1 MASDRHII
9 IDGWNAVRSNRSTE
23 RTFLEHGL
31 DAAREVFWKLVEPLH
46 DYAGSRVTIVY
57 DGKGEEISIQ
67 RRNGINTL
75 SEVFTPS
82 YMTADEL
89 IEQLCATSSNPSSI
103 TVVTRD
109 NLLRLT
115 STTFGAT
122 ALSPDKLFDSA
133 GGCAKAMA
141 ESLHLSNSKE
151 DRKWRSENAFSA
163 LDSLDLEIQAAA
175 KRAEIMSKHMKKR
188 RKRLL
193 ARAEQ
198 ADDSAGGAD
207 AAENAGGAADPRDGK
222 STARAQSDCA
232 AERTQSGGADAA
244 ENAGG
249 GGDFRDGKSAARAQ
263 SDCAAERT
271 QSGGAGAQFGRGA
284 GRSGATQASDKYGA
298 AGRSGALLSSG
309 RVCATQ
315 PAGHSKTRGGEKFAQ
330 KLKSF
335 SAPELRKSLEKSAK
349 RSEKN
354 AAKNAKGAAGQ
365 SGAASQKMSFK
376 EALGKSLSLAEIA
389 AVKILKK

>member
-198 ADDSAGGAD
+198 AAD
-207 AAENAGGAADPRDGK
+207 FAGGAADSRGGK
-222 STARAQSDCA
+222 FTVRAQS
-232 AERTQSGGADAA
+232 E
-244 ENAGG
+244 
-249 GGDFRDGKSAARAQ
+249 
-263 SDCAAERT
+263 
-271 QSGGAGAQFGRGA
+271 GAGAQSERVA
-284 GRSGATQASDKYGA
+284 GHAGA

-309 RVCATQ
+309 RVRATQ
-315 PAGHSKTRGGEKFAQ
+315 PAGHSKTRGGGEKFAQ

-376 EALGKSLSLAEIA
+376 EALGKSLSLVEIA

>member
-198 ADDSAGGAD
+198 AAD
-207 AAENAGGAADPRDGK
+207 FAGGAADSRGGK
-222 STARAQSDCA
+222 FTVRAQSD
-232 AERTQSGGADAA
+232 
-244 ENAGG
+244 
-249 GGDFRDGKSAARAQ
+249 
-263 SDCAAERT
+263 
-271 QSGGAGAQFGRGA
+271 GA
-284 GRSGATQASDKYGA
+284 GRQSERVAGRAGA
-298 AGRSGALLSSG
+298 A
-309 RVCATQ
+309 Q
-315 PAGHSKTRGGEKFAQ
+315 PSGHSKTRGGEKFAQ

-354 AAKNAKGAAGQ
+354 AAKNAKGAAGR
-365 SGAASQKMSFK
+365 SVAASQKMSFK

>member
-198 ADDSAGGAD
+198 AAD
-207 AAENAGGAADPRDGK
+207 FAGGAADSRGGK
-222 STARAQSDCA
+222 FTVRAQSD
-232 AERTQSGGADAA
+232 
-244 ENAGG
+244 
-249 GGDFRDGKSAARAQ
+249 
-263 SDCAAERT
+263 
-271 QSGGAGAQFGRGA
+271 GA
-284 GRSGATQASDKYGA
+284 GRQSERVAGRAGA
-298 AGRSGALLSSG
+298 A
-309 RVCATQ
+309 Q
-315 PAGHSKTRGGEKFAQ
+315 PSGHSKTRGGEKFAQ

-354 AAKNAKGAAGQ
+354 VAKNAKGAAGQ

>member
-57 DGKGEEISIQ
+57 DGKGDEISIQ

-198 ADDSAGGAD
+198 AADSADGAESAQSSDKAD
-207 AAENAGGAADPRDGK
+207 A
-222 STARAQSDCA
+222 S
-232 AERTQSGGADAA
+232 
-244 ENAGG
+244 
-249 GGDFRDGKSAARAQ
+249 
-263 SDCAAERT
+263 
-271 QSGGAGAQFGRGA
+271 
-284 GRSGATQASDKYGA
+284 GRSGAV
-298 AGRSGALLSSG
+298 LLSD
-309 RVCATQ
+309 RARAAQ
-315 PAGHSKTRGGEKFAQ
+315 PSGHSKTRGGGEKFAK

-354 AAKNAKGAAGQ
+354 AAKNGKGAAGQ

-389 AVKILKK
+389 AVKVLKK

>member
-198 ADDSAGGAD
+198 VADSAGGAAD
-207 AAENAGGAADPRDGK
+207 SRGGK
-222 STARAQSDCA
+222 FTVRAQSD
-232 AERTQSGGADAA
+232 
-244 ENAGG
+244 
-249 GGDFRDGKSAARAQ
+249 
-263 SDCAAERT
+263 
-271 QSGGAGAQFGRGA
+271 GA
-284 GRSGATQASDKYGA
+284 GRQSERVAGRAGA
-298 AGRSGALLSSG
+298 A
-309 RVCATQ
+309 Q
-315 PAGHSKTRGGEKFAQ
+315 PSGHSKTRGGEKFAQ

-354 AAKNAKGAAGQ
+354 AAKNAKGAAGR

>member
-133 GGCAKAMA
+133 GGCAKAMT

-198 ADDSAGGAD
+198 AADSAGG
-207 AAENAGGAADPRDGK
+207 
-222 STARAQSDCA
+222 
-232 AERTQSGGADAA
+232 
-244 ENAGG
+244 
-249 GGDFRDGKSAARAQ
+249 
-263 SDCAAERT
+263 AAERT
-271 QSGGAGAQFGRGA
+271 QSGGAGAQFGRA
-284 GRSGATQASDKYGA
+284 TGRSGTTQASDKYGA

-309 RVCATQ
+309 RVRATQ
-315 PAGHSKTRGGEKFAQ
+315 PSGHSKTRGGGEKFAQ

-354 AAKNAKGAAGQ
+354 AAKNAKGAAGR

-389 AVKILKK
+389 AVKVLKK

>member
-122 ALSPDKLFDSA
+122 VLSPDKLFDSA

-198 ADDSAGGAD
+198 AAD
-207 AAENAGGAADPRDGK
+207 FAGGAADSRGGK
-222 STARAQSDCA
+222 FTARAQSEGAGTQSERVAGRACA
-232 AERTQSGGADAA
+232 A
-244 ENAGG
+244 
-249 GGDFRDGKSAARAQ
+249 
-263 SDCAAERT
+263 
-271 QSGGAGAQFGRGA
+271 
-284 GRSGATQASDKYGA
+284 
-298 AGRSGALLSSG
+298 
-309 RVCATQ
+309 Q
-315 PAGHSKTRGGEKFAQ
+315 PSGHSKTRGGEKFAQ

-354 AAKNAKGAAGQ
+354 AAKNAKGAAGR

>member
-1 MASDRHII
+1 MASNRHII

-122 ALSPDKLFDSA
+122 VLSPDKLFDSA
-133 GGCAKAMA
+133 GSCAKAMA

-151 DRKWRSENAFSA
+151 DRKWRSENAFFA

-175 KRAEIMSKHMKKR
+175 KRAEIISKHMKKR

-198 ADDSAGGAD
+198 AADFAGD
-207 AAENAGGAADPRDGK
+207 AADSRGGK
-222 STARAQSDCA
+222 FTVRAQSEG
-232 AERTQSGGADAA
+232 AERQS
-244 ENAGG
+244 ERVAG
-249 GGDFRDGKSAARAQ
+249 R
-263 SDCAAERT
+263 
-271 QSGGAGAQFGRGA
+271 AGAAQPSDKSGA
-284 GRSGATQASDKYGA
+284 PGRSGAV
-298 AGRSGALLSSG
+298 LLSG
-309 RVCATQ
+309 RARAAQ
-315 PAGHSKTRGGEKFAQ
+315 PSGHSKTRGGEKFAQ

-354 AAKNAKGAAGQ
+354 TAKNAKGTAGR
-365 SGAASQKMSFK
+365 SGEASQKMSFK

>member
-198 ADDSAGGAD
+198 AADSAGGAD
-207 AAENAGGAADPRDGK
+207 AAENAGGAADP
-222 STARAQSDCA
+222 
-232 AERTQSGGADAA
+232 
-244 ENAGG
+244 
-249 GGDFRDGKSAARAQ
+249 RDGKSAARAQ

-315 PAGHSKTRGGEKFAQ
+315 PSGHSKTRGGGEKFAQ

>member
-193 ARAEQ
+193 ARA
-198 ADDSAGGAD
+198 
-207 AAENAGGAADPRDGK
+207 
-222 STARAQSDCA
+222 QSD
-232 AERTQSGGADAA
+232 
-244 ENAGG
+244 
-249 GGDFRDGKSAARAQ
+249 
-263 SDCAAERT
+263 
-271 QSGGAGAQFGRGA
+271 GAGAQFGRGA

-315 PAGHSKTRGGEKFAQ
+315 PAGHSKTRGGGEKFAQ

>member
-198 ADDSAGGAD
+198 AAD
-207 AAENAGGAADPRDGK
+207 FAGGAADSRGGK
-222 STARAQSDCA
+222 FTVRAQSD
-232 AERTQSGGADAA
+232 
-244 ENAGG
+244 
-249 GGDFRDGKSAARAQ
+249 
-263 SDCAAERT
+263 
-271 QSGGAGAQFGRGA
+271 GA
-284 GRSGATQASDKYGA
+284 GRQSERVAGRAGA
-298 AGRSGALLSSG
+298 A
-309 RVCATQ
+309 Q

>member
-115 STTFGAT
+115 STT
-122 ALSPDKLFDSA
+122 
-133 GGCAKAMA
+133 
-141 ESLHLSNSKE
+141 
-151 DRKWRSENAFSA
+151 
-163 LDSLDLEIQAAA
+163 
-175 KRAEIMSKHMKKR
+175 
-188 RKRLL
+188 
-193 ARAEQ
+193 
-198 ADDSAGGAD
+198 
-207 AAENAGGAADPRDGK
+207 
-222 STARAQSDCA
+222 
-232 AERTQSGGADAA
+232 
-244 ENAGG
+244 
-249 GGDFRDGKSAARAQ
+249 
-263 SDCAAERT
+263 
-271 QSGGAGAQFGRGA
+271 
-284 GRSGATQASDKYGA
+284 
-298 AGRSGALLSSG
+298 
-309 RVCATQ
+309 
-315 PAGHSKTRGGEKFAQ
+315 
-330 KLKSF
+330 
-335 SAPELRKSLEKSAK
+335 
-349 RSEKN
+349 
-354 AAKNAKGAAGQ
+354 
-365 SGAASQKMSFK
+365 
-376 EALGKSLSLAEIA
+376 
-389 AVKILKK
+389 

>member
-141 ESLHLSNSKE
+141 GVPAFVQFEGRPQMAERKRIFRARLPRLGNS
-151 DRKWRSENAFSA
+151 S
-163 LDSLDLEIQAAA
+163 
-175 KRAEIMSKHMKKR
+175 R
-188 RKRLL
+188 RKACRNNVK
-193 ARAEQ
+193 AYEKTPQ
-198 ADDSAGGAD
+198 ASFGAGGT
-207 AAENAGGAADPRDGK
+207 GCRF
-222 STARAQSDCA
+222 C
-232 AERTQSGGADAA
+232 
-244 ENAGG
+244 
-249 GGDFRDGKSAARAQ
+249 
-263 SDCAAERT
+263 
-271 QSGGAGAQFGRGA
+271 GR
-284 GRSGATQASDKYGA
+284 
-298 AGRSGALLSSG
+298 
-309 RVCATQ
+309 
-315 PAGHSKTRGGEKFAQ
+315 RG
-330 KLKSF
+330 
-335 SAPELRKSLEKSAK
+335 
-349 RSEKN
+349 
-354 AAKNAKGAAGQ
+354 
-365 SGAASQKMSFK
+365 
-376 EALGKSLSLAEIA
+376 
-389 AVKILKK
+389 

>member
-151 DRKWRSENAFSA
+151 DRKWRSENALSA

-198 ADDSAGGAD
+198 AAD
-207 AAENAGGAADPRDGK
+207 FAGGAADSRGGK
-222 STARAQSDCA
+222 FTVRAQSD
-232 AERTQSGGADAA
+232 
-244 ENAGG
+244 
-249 GGDFRDGKSAARAQ
+249 
-263 SDCAAERT
+263 
-271 QSGGAGAQFGRGA
+271 GA
-284 GRSGATQASDKYGA
+284 GRQSERVAGRAGA
-298 AGRSGALLSSG
+298 A
-309 RVCATQ
+309 Q
-315 PAGHSKTRGGEKFAQ
+315 PSGHSKTRGGEKFAQ

-354 AAKNAKGAAGQ
+354 VAKNAKGAAGQ

>member
-198 ADDSAGGAD
+198 AAD
-207 AAENAGGAADPRDGK
+207 FAGGAADSRGGK
-222 STARAQSDCA
+222 FTVRAQSD
-232 AERTQSGGADAA
+232 
-244 ENAGG
+244 
-249 GGDFRDGKSAARAQ
+249 
-263 SDCAAERT
+263 
-271 QSGGAGAQFGRGA
+271 GA
-284 GRSGATQASDKYGA
+284 GRQSERVAGRAGA
-298 AGRSGALLSSG
+298 A
-309 RVCATQ
+309 Q
-315 PAGHSKTRGGEKFAQ
+315 PSGHSKTRGGEKFAQ

>member
-151 DRKWRSENAFSA
+151 DRKWRNENAFSA

-198 ADDSAGGAD
+198 VADSAGGAD
-207 AAENAGGAADPRDGK
+207 AAENAGGAADP
-222 STARAQSDCA
+222 
-232 AERTQSGGADAA
+232 
-244 ENAGG
+244 
-249 GGDFRDGKSAARAQ
+249 RDGKSAARAQ

-271 QSGGAGAQFGRGA
+271 QSGGAGAQFGRGT
-284 GRSGATQASDKYGA
+284 GRSGATQASDKSGA
-298 AGRSGALLSSG
+298 AGRSGAVLSSG
-309 RVCATQ
+309 RARAAQ
-315 PAGHSKTRGGEKFAQ
+315 LSGHSKTRGGEKFAQ

-354 AAKNAKGAAGQ
+354 AAKNAKGAAGR

>member
-151 DRKWRSENAFSA
+151 DRKWWSENAFSA

-198 ADDSAGGAD
+198 AADFAGGAVD
-207 AAENAGGAADPRDGK
+207 SRGGK
-222 STARAQSDCA
+222 FTVRAQSEG
-232 AERTQSGGADAA
+232 AERQS
-244 ENAGG
+244 ERVAG
-249 GGDFRDGKSAARAQ
+249 R
-263 SDCAAERT
+263 
-271 QSGGAGAQFGRGA
+271 AGAA
-284 GRSGATQASDKYGA
+284 
-298 AGRSGALLSSG
+298 
-309 RVCATQ
+309 Q
-315 PAGHSKTRGGEKFAQ
+315 PSGHSKTRGGEKFAQ

-354 AAKNAKGAAGQ
+354 AAKNAKGAAGR